1 MNKTKYLYIALLS
14 IFSLILWGSSAF
26 AQGSSGFYQ
35 SYPAQAGS
43 GAFEQQ
49 YPEGTMGI
57 NPNPTGEFPG
67 ASSVGYQPMG
77 WDTFR
82 AGWLIGH
89 NVDSPVGG
97 ELGQIDNL
105 IIDRANGRIALVI
118 LSGVQGF
125 GAKFVA
131 APFGALERIGED
143 TFRLNFGDQYYSVS
157 GYYQDP
163 YAYQLNQWSG
173 IVGLS
178 KIPSS
183 IDPLWA
189 DSVYRFYGQ
198 TPYWT
203 EGGTPHPDIMSYQ
216 TARPPILESLFMGKT
231 APILMGA
238 ALQSKDG
245 KAEARIDD
253 FVIDSKDGRIAFLV
267 LGRVPGRGEQVAV
280 PFSELSMSGGAFV
293 LNTTGDRLASAPGF
307 NESADMGNREYAG
320 RVYGFFGVQPY
331 WTEKGM

>member
-1 MNKTKYLYIALLS
+1 MNKTKYSSIALVY
-14 IFSLILWGSSAF
+14 IFSLILLGSSAF
-26 AQGSSGFYQ
+26 AQEGSSGFYQ

-43 GAFEQQ
+43 GAFEQV
-49 YPEGTMGI
+49 YPEGTVGI

-89 NVDSPVGG
+89 EVNSPLGG
-97 ELGQIDNL
+97 GLGQIEDL
-105 IIDRANGRIALVI
+105 MIDRTDGHVALVI

-125 GAKFVA
+125 GAKYVA
-131 APFGALERIGED
+131 APFGALERTGED

-157 GYYQDP
+157 GYYEGP
-163 YAYQLNQWSG
+163 YAYQLNAWSG

-178 KIPSS
+178 TIPSS

-203 EGGTPHPDIMSYQ
+203 EG
-216 TARPPILESLFMGKT
+216 
-231 APILMGA
+231 
-238 ALQSKDG
+238 
-245 KAEARIDD
+245 
-253 FVIDSKDGRIAFLV
+253 
-267 LGRVPGRGEQVAV
+267 
-280 PFSELSMSGGAFV
+280 
-293 LNTTGDRLASAPGF
+293 
-307 NESADMGNREYAG
+307 
-320 RVYGFFGVQPY
+320 
-331 WTEKGM
+331 